1 MNYLD
6 EAGKWLGLPEEESI
20 NEDAGSMVILAF
32 FALLFGPDIYEKI
45 KNIKTDTSYVVSD
58 KEINKIPNYGD
69 KNEKMA
75 LSTYAYYKLGINN
88 AEKNTLLYN
97 SNSNINK
104 NVYLYKFNKSK
115 IKLIYNGP
123 FDKLCKKYGIK
134 MKPMNETKL
143 KDREKVYKQTVSLVK
158 QELNKYKELKAKA
171 DFESGKENYNNFIN
185 GLDNY
190 ITIFYCEVWDVAPR
204 PRSNDPEDVEYTNKV
219 AYEPIQNIIN
229 TVNSKLPKDYK
240 LDSWGDWDDLDL
252 TLFYNGKLSEGCNI
266 TETRDIKM
274 NYLDEDVKWFGLPK
288 SNNKFTDSELHTL
301 AKLIQKELKPI
312 VNKFNNDSKYIKK
325 IKESLIKNEEFKGSI
340 PKLEYNYKLNGSNEI
355 YFVII
360 DDEQN
365 IRNSIRYVLDDII
378 KELTKTKIISELS
391 PKISTGDGDE
401 GCIYFIF
408 NRNKCQKYLN
418 ESYIFETGGVNMNS
432 INNLASIAE
441 NCNIENSNRLRDDI
455 VLEYTDILETLDSI
469 DESVI
474 NKDISTLPIYKI
486 NKQESI
492 NEGLFNRVR
501 EKINHYNWKL
511 KAKKNNYEA
520 LTENVIP
527 YKRKETHSKSDMDR
541 FYKNNDFCIECL
553 VGDEKSCQ
561 VLANILGSNYDIK
574 TPVEIYIIYGK
585 DMNKIYDLYG
595 DNAYPDD
602 IHHVIIPLD
611 TLKNRKDIVSAKYKI
626 NARYFND
633 IVDNNEYREY
643 IAGRHK
649 KSEQIQWIIN
659 VYNESSNIEE
669 GYAIDLSSLKY
680 VVESEECTLED
691 AVQKIRDVN
700 YIGDTYPMYCILPED
715 INENMSLESFITLN
729 HSLTESGIIPAV
741 INEKNLNR
749 KDWKE
754 VGKEYKYSDRFR
766 FKQTFQVLTDV
777 DTIKNMFDDP
787 TKTGNFEKIRP
798 RLLRLANKC
807 KTLDDVNYLKRDARA
822 AKVQLTKL
830 KQNRPNIAKQIDA
843 HIKWIE
849 TDYMNALN
857 DKAKEIKSKK

>member
-58 KEINKIPNYGD
+58 EEIDKIPDYGD
-69 KNEKMA
+69 KNEKIA
-75 LSTYAYYKLGINN
+75 LSSYAYYKLGINN
-88 AEKNTLLYN
+88 AEKNTLIYN
-97 SNSNINK
+97 SNTNINK

-143 KDREKVYKQTVSLVK
+143 KDREKVYKQTLSLVK

-252 TLFYNGKLSEGCNI
+252 TLFYNGKMS
-266 TETRDIKM
+266 
-274 NYLDEDVKWFGLPK
+274 
-288 SNNKFTDSELHTL
+288 
-301 AKLIQKELKPI
+301 
-312 VNKFNNDSKYIKK
+312 
-325 IKESLIKNEEFKGSI
+325 
-340 PKLEYNYKLNGSNEI
+340 
-355 YFVII
+355 
-360 DDEQN
+360 
-365 IRNSIRYVLDDII
+365 
-378 KELTKTKIISELS
+378 
-391 PKISTGDGDE
+391 
-401 GCIYFIF
+401 
-408 NRNKCQKYLN
+408 
-418 ESYIFETGGVNMNS
+418 ESYIPKTGAVNMNT
-432 INNLASIAE
+432 IRNLASIAE
-441 NCNIENSNRLRDDI
+441 NYNIKNSNRLREDI
-455 VLEYTDILETLDSI
+455 VTEYTDIIDSLSFI
-469 DESVI
+469 DKSVI
-474 NKDISTLPIYKI
+474 NKDISLLPIY
-486 NKQESI
+486 NT
-492 NEGLFNRVR
+492 N
-501 EKINHYNWKL
+501 
-511 KAKKNNYEA
+511 
-520 LTENVIP
+520 
-527 YKRKETHSKSDMDR
+527 
-541 FYKNNDFCIECL
+541 
-553 VGDEKSCQ
+553 
-561 VLANILGSNYDIK
+561 
-574 TPVEIYIIYGK
+574 
-585 DMNKIYDLYG
+585 
-595 DNAYPDD
+595 
-602 IHHVIIPLD
+602 
-611 TLKNRKDIVSAKYKI
+611 
-626 NARYFND
+626 
-633 IVDNNEYREY
+633 
-643 IAGRHK
+643 
-649 KSEQIQWIIN
+649 
-659 VYNESSNIEE
+659 E

-691 AVQKIRDVN
+691 AIQKIRDVN

-741 INEKNLNR
+741 INEKSLNR

-798 RLLRLANKC
+798 RLLRLVAKS

>member
-1 MNYLD
+1 MNYLN

-20 NEDAGSMVILAF
+20 NEDAGSIVILAF

-58 KEINKIPNYGD
+58 EEIDKIPDYGD

-97 SNSNINK
+97 SNTNINK

-123 FDKLCKKYGIK
+123 FDKLCKKYAIK
-134 MKPMNETKL
+134 MKPMNESKL

-171 DFESGKENYNNFIN
+171 DFEWGKENYNNFIN

-190 ITIFYCEVWDVAPR
+190 ITIFYCEVWDVAPK

-252 TLFYNGKLSEGCNI
+252 TLFYNGKMSEGYNI

-288 SNNKFTDSELHTL
+288 SNNKFSDSELHTL

-312 VNKFNNDSKYIKK
+312 VNKFNNDSKYTKK
-325 IKESLIKNEEFKGSI
+325 LKESLIKNEEFKGLI
-340 PKLEYNYKLNGSNEI
+340 PKLEYNYELNGSNEI

-360 DDEQN
+360 DDEQS

-378 KELTKTKIISELS
+378 KELNKTKIISELS

-418 ESYIFETGGVNMNS
+418 ESYIFETGDVNMNS
-432 INNLASIAE
+432 INNLVSIAE
-441 NCNIENSNRLRDDI
+441 SCNIENSNRLRDDI
-455 VLEYTDILETLDSI
+455 VSEYTDILESLDTIDSSI
-469 DESVI
+469 I
-474 NKDISTLPIYKI
+474 KKDISLVPIYKI
-486 NKQESI
+486 N
-492 NEGLFNRVR
+492 
-501 EKINHYNWKL
+501 
-511 KAKKNNYEA
+511 
-520 LTENVIP
+520 
-527 YKRKETHSKSDMDR
+527 
-541 FYKNNDFCIECL
+541 
-553 VGDEKSCQ
+553 
-561 VLANILGSNYDIK
+561 
-574 TPVEIYIIYGK
+574 
-585 DMNKIYDLYG
+585 
-595 DNAYPDD
+595 
-602 IHHVIIPLD
+602 
-611 TLKNRKDIVSAKYKI
+611 
-626 NARYFND
+626 
-633 IVDNNEYREY
+633 
-643 IAGRHK
+643 
-649 KSEQIQWIIN
+649 
-659 VYNESSNIEE
+659 E

-680 VVESEECTLED
+680 VVESEKCTLEE
-691 AVQKIRDVN
+691 ATQKIKDIN
-700 YIGDTYPMYCILPED
+700 YIGDTYPLYCVLPED
-715 INENMSLESFITLN
+715 INEKMTLESFVTMN
-729 HSLTESGIIPAV
+729 TSLLESGIIPAV
-741 INEKNLNR
+741 INEKSLSSKKFKSNMKSLAFT
-749 KDWKE
+749 
-754 VGKEYKYSDRFR
+754 FR
-766 FKQTFQVLTDV
+766 NFGA
-777 DTIKNMFDDP
+777 IAKNVYGDNP
-787 TKTGNFEKIRP
+787 TVSGNFERIRP
-798 RLLRLANKC
+798 NLLKLVKNC
-807 KTLDDVNYLKRDARA
+807 KSLDDVNYLKRDARA
-822 AKVQLTKL
+822 AKIQLTKL

-843 HIKWIE
+843 HLKWIE
-849 TDYMNALN
+849 TDYMKALN